1 VQNNPLTR
9 LSSDYGSKIIQKIKS
24 KFTDEDQ
31 QLFVANF
38 YCYLNCN
45 QKTDFVINLDRIWK
59 WLGYNRINDCHR
71 VLLKNFKE
79 NQDYKIEK
87 AALQDGKAGPKL
99 SEEGKNLGG
108 SGLNREYITLTVN
121 CFKKLCLKS
130 RTEKADQIH
139 DYYIELEEMM
149 NELVAE
155 QAKELSQK
163 LLIKDKQII
172 QKEYNLYIN
181 FSKKPI
187 LYIAYTEEDVI
198 KFGYTD
204 DIETRI
210 KDHKREIRSDF
221 NFEYIYES
229 VYNREIERRIKN
241 HDILSKRKIEKIYK
255 SKNQTELIQLDQIFT
270 IKDLDSIIKQIKIQV
285 ESEEYDKDKN
295 SEINKLKL
303 EIIEKDNLIKR
314 LSEIPD
320 KINFCDKYIYI
331 EVKSTDKNSYKIISS
346 ENENKNPRTMFM
358 YKSDNTPYIMRLLVT
373 ISDTLTK
380 WTMIEYFK
388 IKQILDFC
396 ILLYDEFNIKENND
410 NLLNLISR
418 YNSTTHSNKK
428 RINLDNDLF
437 KEYTNSELIVGSE
450 HKVTCGMLCES
461 FYNWYKSKF
470 ELNSDNDL
478 SHIKSLQGNWNISF
492 RDQFMKSLQ
501 EITGCEYESA
511 KINVIDKTR
520 GLNFTK
526 CSGFNGFT
534 LKNIPNIIYY
544 ESDIYI
550 KYIKE
555 FINVTNNQ
563 KHKVSRKE
571 ILEHFKNWAILN
583 NIFNPKSYGKIFAAT
598 FITELITN
606 IEKITKLKLD
616 PKKTKQR
623 NIGIFIGMSHCE
635 FDCVMNKT

>member
-1 VQNNPLTR
+1 
-9 LSSDYGSKIIQKIKS
+9 
-24 KFTDEDQ
+24 
-31 QLFVANF
+31 
-38 YCYLNCN
+38 
-45 QKTDFVINLDRIWK
+45 
-59 WLGYNRINDCHR
+59 
-71 VLLKNFKE
+71 
-79 NQDYKIEK
+79 
-87 AALQDGKAGPKL
+87 
-99 SEEGKNLGG
+99 
-108 SGLNREYITLTVN
+108 
-121 CFKKLCLKS
+121 
-130 RTEKADQIH
+130 
-139 DYYIELEEMM
+139 
-149 NELVAE
+149 
-155 QAKELSQK
+155 
-163 LLIKDKQII
+163 
-172 QKEYNLYIN
+172 
-181 FSKKPI
+181 
-187 LYIAYTEEDVI
+187 
-198 KFGYTD
+198 
-204 DIETRI
+204 
-210 KDHKREIRSDF
+210 
-221 NFEYIYES
+221 
-229 VYNREIERRIKN
+229 
-241 HDILSKRKIEKIYK
+241 
-255 SKNQTELIQLDQIFT
+255 LIQLDQIFT

>member
-187 LYIAYTEEDVI
+187 LYIAYTDMNL
-198 KFGYTD
+198 F
-204 DIETRI
+204 
-210 KDHKREIRSDF
+210 
-221 NFEYIYES
+221 
-229 VYNREIERRIKN
+229 
-241 HDILSKRKIEKIYK
+241 
-255 SKNQTELIQLDQIFT
+255 
-270 IKDLDSIIKQIKIQV
+270 
-285 ESEEYDKDKN
+285 
-295 SEINKLKL
+295 
-303 EIIEKDNLIKR
+303 IIEK
-314 LSEIPD
+314 
-320 KINFCDKYIYI
+320 
-331 EVKSTDKNSYKIISS
+331 
-346 ENENKNPRTMFM
+346 
-358 YKSDNTPYIMRLLVT
+358 
-373 ISDTLTK
+373 
-380 WTMIEYFK
+380 
-388 IKQILDFC
+388 
-396 ILLYDEFNIKENND
+396 
-410 NLLNLISR
+410 
-418 YNSTTHSNKK
+418 
-428 RINLDNDLF
+428 
-437 KEYTNSELIVGSE
+437 
-450 HKVTCGMLCES
+450 
-461 FYNWYKSKF
+461 
-470 ELNSDNDL
+470 
-478 SHIKSLQGNWNISF
+478 
-492 RDQFMKSLQ
+492 
-501 EITGCEYESA
+501 
-511 KINVIDKTR
+511 
-520 GLNFTK
+520 
-526 CSGFNGFT
+526 
-534 LKNIPNIIYY
+534 
-544 ESDIYI
+544 
-550 KYIKE
+550 
-555 FINVTNNQ
+555 
-563 KHKVSRKE
+563 
-571 ILEHFKNWAILN
+571 
-583 NIFNPKSYGKIFAAT
+583 
-598 FITELITN
+598 
-606 IEKITKLKLD
+606 
-616 PKKTKQR
+616 
-623 NIGIFIGMSHCE
+623 
-635 FDCVMNKT
+635 